1 MLNEYYYKRTI
12 KRVLTNIEVV
22 AYFQKLLL
30 KWWTIRC
37 IPGTYRYIKIKE
49 EKLHYVY
56 YLTTVNES
64 NLAKAMLF
72 DLFGVTNCDTTRHH
86 LNKRKSNT
94 VNHSK
99 HINILQ
105 TISERDTYVRKT
117 LFTTLAQRFFVVS
130 AVRYENDLRQ
140 RLHLTLP
147 QLSCNF
153 DKGENNLLLINIIVM
168 E

>member
-94 VNHSK
+94 VNPCK
-99 HINILQ
+99 HKNIVCTRYQ
-105 TISERDTYVRKT
+105 NVTPTPGNVIHNAKRT
-117 LFTTLAQRFFVVS
+117 FFV
-130 AVRYENDLRQ
+130 EHDLRQ
-140 RLHLTLP
+140 CL
-147 QLSCNF
+147 
-153 DKGENNLLLINIIVM
+153 D
-168 E
+168 